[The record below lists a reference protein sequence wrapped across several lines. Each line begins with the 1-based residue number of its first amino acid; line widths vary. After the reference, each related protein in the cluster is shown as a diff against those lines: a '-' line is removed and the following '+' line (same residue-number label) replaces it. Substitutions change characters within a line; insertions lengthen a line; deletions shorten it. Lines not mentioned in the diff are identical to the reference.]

1 MGQYF
6 DNVDTLEHKDITQE
20 FTLLGERFSLKSDR
34 GVFSKDA
41 LDDGT
46 RLMLETIAK
55 TDLGE
60 SILDLGCGIGT
71 MGILL
76 AHFDSKRVVTMVD
89 VNRRALGLAEEN
101 AKRLNV
107 ASRVHI
113 LESDVYQNVT
123 TSFDTI
129 VTNPPIR
136 AGKKVTYAMYA
147 GANSHLNE
155 DGRLILVIRK
165 QQGADSCQSYLE
177 TLFPVVEKVAQHKGF
192 RILIAKK
199 KGAL

>member
-1 MGQYF
+1 MGHYF
-6 DNVDTLEHKDITQE
+6 ENDESLTHENILQH
-20 FTLLGERFSLKSDR
+20 FSLLGESFTLHSDR

-165 QQGADSCQSYLE
+165 QQGADSCQRYLE